1 LFFKKEVEIKE
12 NAKKSIKNYYQQ
24 HNEFLSELK
33 SAQER
38 FSNDGEQKIN
48 LEEEKDLDDRKKCSV
63 QIAIY
68 ASFFVNI
75 VLFVF
80 KVMALVYSKSNSIL
94 ASAVDSFLDLLAGKK
109 KKRIYLLQNKT
120 QKKNIYL
127 LLKKLYF
134 LNFFRNQNSFH
145 IIITNFKSTLFFN
158 FSKFFFFSSKSFL
171 F

>member
-1 LFFKKEVEIKE
+1 MNIYFFPPKKKKKKNLTKKKNFFFFQEVEIKE

-38 FSNDGEQKIN
+38 FSSDGEQKIN

-68 ASFFVNI
+68 ASFLVNI

-80 KVMALVYSKSNSIL
+80 KVMALVWSKSNSIL

-109 KKRIYLLQNKT
+109 INKT
-120 QKKNIYL
+120 KSKKKKFEYL
-127 LLKKLYF
+127 PHNNKP
-134 LNFFRNQNSFH
+134 
-145 IIITNFKSTLFFN
+145 III
-158 FSKFFFFSSKSFL
+158 SF
-171 F
+171 